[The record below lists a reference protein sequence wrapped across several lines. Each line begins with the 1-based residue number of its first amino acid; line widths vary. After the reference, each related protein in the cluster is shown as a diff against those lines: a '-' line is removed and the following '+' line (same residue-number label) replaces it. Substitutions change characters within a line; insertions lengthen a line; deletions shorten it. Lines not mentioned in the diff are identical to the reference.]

1 MSDISSDLAGHAS
14 SRMASVR
21 FTLAM
26 RVSAAIF
33 AALAFGLL
41 VAPRL
46 VLALIGDADDP
57 VIEIALAH
65 VGALFGGLAF
75 LTWRMRMIVARRAQ
89 IAARFAFS
97 EVRDNLT
104 GAEML
109 PIDMMRCKLA
119 FFGASRFDP
128 RSDKWVRINLFQGA
142 PYPLD
147 PA

>member
-89 IAARFAFS
+89 IAVA
-97 EVRDNLT
+97 
-104 GAEML
+104 GG
-109 PIDMMRCKLA
+109 LA
-119 FFGASRFDP
+119 FTLALFAAVGLMAVGKGLLPEILLVAVVIEAAWAVCLMLAVRSR
-128 RSDKWVRINLFQGA
+128 
-142 PYPLD
+142 
-147 PA
+147 